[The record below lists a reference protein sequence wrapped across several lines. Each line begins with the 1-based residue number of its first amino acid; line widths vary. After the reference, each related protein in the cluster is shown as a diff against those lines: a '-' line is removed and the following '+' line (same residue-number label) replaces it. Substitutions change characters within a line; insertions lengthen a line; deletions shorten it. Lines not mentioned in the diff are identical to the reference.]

1 MAVQRIVIKSEHQ
14 VELMRKAGRL
24 TAQARAYGASLIR
37 PGITTKELDH
47 AMHDFITKHGGY
59 PSFLHLYGF
68 PGTACISV
76 NDEIIHGIP
85 SKKRYLE
92 EGDIVSI
99 DVGACIGFKGIDPK
113 TKLPVGGYHGDCA
126 GTFPVGKVDEEAQR
140 LIDVTEQS
148 FWEGIKH
155 ALPGK
160 RISDISRG
168 VQTYVEANGFSV
180 VREYVGHGVG
190 ASMHEAPEV
199 PNYVMTHR
207 LGGDPR
213 LVKNMT
219 IAVEPMVNA
228 GTAQIRQMP
237 DGWTV
242 KTADGKYAAHY
253 ENTILITDGEPE
265 ILTQCGD

>member
-1 MAVQRIVIKSEHQ
+1 MAAERIVIKSDQQ

-24 TAQARAYGASLIR
+24 SAQARAYGGSLVR

-47 AMHDFITKHGGY
+47 AMHDFIVKHGGY

-76 NDEIIHGIP
+76 NDEVIHGIP
-85 SKKRYLE
+85 GKRRLE

-99 DVGACIGFKGIDPK
+99 DVGACVGFKGIDAK
-113 TKLPVGGYHGDCA
+113 TKLPIGGYHGDCA
-126 GTFPVGKVDEEAQR
+126 GTFGVGKIDDEAQR

-148 FWEGIKH
+148 FWEGIKF

-168 VQTYVEANGFSV
+168 VQTYVEANGFTV

-213 LVKNMT
+213 LIKHMT

-228 GTAQIRQMP
+228 GTVHIRQMP

>member
-1 MAVQRIVIKSEHQ
+1 
-14 VELMRKAGRL
+14 
-24 TAQARAYGASLIR
+24 
-37 PGITTKELDH
+37 
-47 AMHDFITKHGGY
+47 MHDFITKHGGY

-155 ALPGK
+155 ALPGQADL
-160 RISDISRG
+160 RYLPGRPDLRG
-168 VQTYVEANGFSV
+168 GQRVLRCPG
-180 VREYVGHGVG
+180 
-190 ASMHEAPEV
+190 
-199 PNYVMTHR
+199 
-207 LGGDPR
+207 
-213 LVKNMT
+213 
-219 IAVEPMVNA
+219 
-228 GTAQIRQMP
+228 IRRPWRGRQ
-237 DGWTV
+237 
-242 KTADGKYAAHY
+242 YA
-253 ENTILITDGEPE
+253 
-265 ILTQCGD
+265 